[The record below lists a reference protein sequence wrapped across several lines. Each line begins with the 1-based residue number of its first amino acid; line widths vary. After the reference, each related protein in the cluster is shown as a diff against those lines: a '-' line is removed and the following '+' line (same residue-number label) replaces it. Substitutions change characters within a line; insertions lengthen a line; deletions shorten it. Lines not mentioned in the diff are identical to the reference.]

1 MADYKTPGV
10 YVEEISLLPPS
21 VVGVQTAV
29 PAFVGY
35 TQKAEVRD
43 ANNTKIKDLLGVPTK
58 IGSLMDFKTYFGQPK
73 PDDDGLGVTII
84 DTLNGRSIVAA
95 LNTTKLTPFNL
106 YYSLQ
111 SYFSNG
117 GGACYIVSVG
127 AFTEAVIAKTALI
140 SGIEQLKAEDEPTI
154 IVVPEAIHLEG
165 TDYAEVLQTALD
177 QAAELKDRVVLIDVK
192 TEEGFTNKLGDVLE
206 KDIKNFR
213 TLTLKNKAFGCAY
226 YPYIET
232 TVDYSFEGSMMISHL
247 DRKTEHEV
255 KGTYDA
261 IRRGDVSFRFP
272 WGVRFEICRW
282 RPSFCG

>member
-111 SYFSNG
+111 SYFSYG

-154 IVVPEAIHLEG
+154 IVIPEKTGLIDADYNAIIQE
-165 TDYAEVLQTALD
+165 ALN
-177 QAAELKDRVVLIDVK
+177 QCALLKDRVLLIDVK
-192 TEEGFTNKLGDVLE
+192 TEKGISNSLSDIEA
-206 KDIKNFR
+206 DIKAFR
-213 TLTLKNKAFGCAY
+213 DLTLNNKSYGCAY
-226 YPYIET
+226 YPYVDT
-232 TVDYSFEGSMMISHL
+232 TIDYSVLENIITVNQSSIPCSSVPCSSVL
-247 DRKTEHEV
+247 DP
-255 KGTYDA
+255 D
-261 IRRGDVSFRFP
+261 SFVGFL
-272 WGVRFEICRW
+272 FASDF
-282 RPSFCG
+282 SFGF